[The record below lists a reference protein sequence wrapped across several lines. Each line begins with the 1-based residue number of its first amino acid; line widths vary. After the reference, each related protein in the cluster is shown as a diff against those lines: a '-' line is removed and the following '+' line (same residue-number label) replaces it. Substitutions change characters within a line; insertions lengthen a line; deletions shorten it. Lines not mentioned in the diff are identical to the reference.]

1 MKKIY
6 EDINRILSEKK
17 FTSSSRSQPISDV
30 KFKEVRD
37 FVPDL
42 KTPINRRGGPPDGL
56 PKRLAGSFG
65 RGVNALA
72 LADLLSTHGEL
83 NTGEDDELKKIR
95 ASDPKYQEAERQLN
109 KPRPVNFRD
118 DKGIQYDTQGNPF
131 RDPNKE
137 AMATH
142 SAITKKDVVPQASS
156 ISTTRRATS
165 KRVASDNTASSNQT
179 TANTYWTNP
188 NQPAKSEP
196 AKPEPAKPE
205 PAKPEAAKPEAA
217 KPEAAKPAWTEPA
230 YPEPKSNSVKPEPP
244 KAEPKAD
251 VSSVAKEYIKANA
264 SSKPEHT
271 STEEKPEEKSKRV
284 KIIKSTTS
292 ESSVLGRIRNAL
304 SEKHQVDE
312 VVGVGTKAIKY
323 GPSAIRFG
331 YKFFRDVF
339 KDNKSEVTVTKPPP
353 APKPESKPQPQLP
366 PPASA
371 AKVERQVSTSK
382 DVVKT
387 EPKQPSVN
395 VSKDAKTER
404 QVNVSKEVRSDKSE
418 KGRRI
423 GQKNATQDVV
433 VRQAEPVKSDNVPAV
448 RTDNKPVVK
457 TDNVPA
463 VRTQTGTAVVTTTTT
478 KNQVETKPENQSK
491 LKRVGPP
498 PPPPPVDQKTD
509 EPEPPKKNTFK
520 HGPEPLIFKNE
531 PPREEPK
538 PQPNNVVPPEPPAPP
553 SPPPPPPPKKGPSLV
568 DPIPQ
573 TNVVVPPTP
582 TPRKTTPDCPTGEC
596 DPNLDVKA
604 MYNKLASAT
613 SKSYKESKPKFSM
626 EDTQMNINKKFN
638 VSDNLYQSVMEVMT
652 KSKKPGSVP
661 GNQAERDLAAKHGDP
676 DRITHGDILVARGV
690 VKSNKP
696 PVKSVKEDW
705 VDSKGKFHKEAP
717 PPGQVPSPDEGYRPP
732 KKKTQPGS
740 TTKAVDDME
749 EEINISKT
757 VGKVVGSVEKGVS
770 NMAKD
775 FEAGREEAKKEKR
788 LPVAMV
794 NSPVAK
800 ASAMLSAKDATGDTA
815 STSSRPYL
823 RTTPVSTSSSESDTP
838 TDILHVKSLNKGE
851 DDELAKRRAAD
862 PKYQS
867 LARSTQKESR
877 DTPGNGYEHQCAIH
891 VKSESFGEGRTITTQ
906 HADPDAHGN
915 IAWYDVMFEHGIEK
929 YVPTDELE
937 VLVSEMHMH
946 SKRKKKGM

>member
-17 FTSSSRSQPISDV
+17 FTSSSRSQPIIDV

-56 PKRLAGSFG
+56 PKRLAGSLG
-65 RGVNALA
+65 RGANILA

-83 NTGEDDELKKIR
+83 NTGEDDELKKRR

-196 AKPEPAKPE
+196 AKPEPAKP
-205 PAKPEAAKPEAA
+205 
-217 KPEAAKPAWTEPA
+217 AWTEPA
-230 YPEPKSNSVKPEPP
+230 YPEPKANSAKPEPP

-264 SSKPEHT
+264 SSKPEPA

-284 KIIKSTTS
+284 KIIKPSTTS
-292 ESSVLGRIRNAL
+292 ESSMLSRIRNAL

-312 VVGVGTKAIKY
+312 VVGVGTKAVKY

-371 AKVERQVSTSK
+371 AKVERQVPTSK

-387 EPKQPSVN
+387 EPKQSSVN

-404 QVNVSKEVRSDKSE
+404 QVNVSKDAKTERQATVSKEVRSDKTG
-418 KGRRI
+418 KGKV
-423 GQKNATQDVV
+423 GQKNATQDIV
-433 VRQAEPVKSDNVPAV
+433 VRQAEPVKTDNVPA
-448 RTDNKPVVK
+448 VK

-463 VRTQTGTAVVTTTTT
+463 VKTQTGTAVVTTTTT
-478 KNQVETKPENQSK
+478 KNQVETKPETQSK

-498 PPPPPVDQKTD
+498 PPPPPVDQQTT

-531 PPREEPK
+531 PPREDPK

-553 SPPPPPPPKKGPSLV
+553 PPPPPPPPKKGPSLV
-568 DPIPQ
+568 DPVPQ
-573 TNVVVPPTP
+573 PNVVVPPTP
-582 TPRKTTPDCPTGEC
+582 APRKSVQDCPTGDC

-604 MYNKLASAT
+604 MYAKLASST
-613 SKSYKESKPKFSM
+613 SRGYKESKPKFSM

-652 KSKKPGSVP
+652 KAKKPGSVP

-696 PVKSVKEDW
+696 PMKEEISVSKDTPGNGYEHQCAIHVKQVSEGSMDKMSLSQLKAKHEHHYTSDSQNYPGAENDVDDDPDRMEKHNKASKAIESH
-705 VDSKGKFHKEAP
+705 VAKKFGKASSRSMVADSK
-717 PPGQVPSPDEGYRPP
+717 R
-732 KKKTQPGS
+732 
-740 TTKAVDDME
+740 
-749 EEINISKT
+749 
-757 VGKVVGSVEKGVS
+757 KVKQIYKSMYNEGVS
-770 NMAKD
+770 KNM
-775 FEAGREEAKKEKR
+775 
-788 LPVAMV
+788 
-794 NSPVAK
+794 
-800 ASAMLSAKDATGDTA
+800 
-815 STSSRPYL
+815 
-823 RTTPVSTSSSESDTP
+823 
-838 TDILHVKSLNKGE
+838 
-851 DDELAKRRAAD
+851 
-862 PKYQS
+862 
-867 LARSTQKESR
+867 

-891 VKSESFGEGRTITTQ
+891 VKSESFGEGRTVTTQ
-906 HADPDAHGN
+906 HADPDAYGN

-929 YVPTDELE
+929 GVPTSELE
-937 VLVSEMHMH
+937 ILVSESHMH